1 MAGRPRLSIGKHGKI
16 VRTDISTGMWIART
30 HYRDP
35 DGVTRRVHRRSP
47 DDGIP
52 DRHGKRAEDAL
63 MAALADRQAPG
74 SAVISTDTLL
84 TDLVAAHIDRLEVDG
99 RAESTIDTYRATAAM
114 LTTMSAGLKVADVT
128 PPRIDFAL
136 RQMSSTHSAGEA
148 RRARTLIRGGLQ
160 LAVMAGVLTVNPAR
174 DVAALPMPKPKGA
187 KPLTDAQFGGLLA
200 TLHSCQAADD
210 ADLADPAEL
219 LMATGFRRSEL
230 LGLRWPDYDPTTGTL
245 SIEGKLVRAKGKGL
259 IWRPRGKSEDSIRT
273 VVLPQFARDML
284 DRRRTK
290 QFYGEA
296 EMIFPG
302 TAGTWR
308 DPNNFSKQWR
318 KVRDELGL
326 PDITSHS
333 FRKTVATTI
342 DDAGLSARIGAD
354 QLGHAKVS
362 MTQDKYMARGRVHP
376 EVATLLDDAA
386 KPEPKKRQPTECD
399 SRA

>member
-1 MAGRPRLSIGKHGKI
+1 VGNFSE
-16 VRTDISTGMWIART
+16 
-30 HYRDP
+30 
-35 DGVTRRVHRRSP
+35 RS
-47 DDGIP
+47 
-52 DRHGKRAEDAL
+52 H
-63 MAALADRQAPG
+63 
-74 SAVISTDTLL
+74 
-84 TDLVAAHIDRLEVDG
+84 
-99 RAESTIDTYRATAAM
+99 
-114 LTTMSAGLKVADVT
+114 
-128 PPRIDFAL
+128 
-136 RQMSSTHSAGEA
+136 
-148 RRARTLIRGGLQ
+148 
-160 LAVMAGVLTVNPAR
+160 
-174 DVAALPMPKPKGA
+174 
-187 KPLTDAQFGGLLA
+187 
-200 TLHSCQAADD
+200 
-210 ADLADPAEL
+210 
-219 LMATGFRRSEL
+219 
-230 LGLRWPDYDPTTGTL
+230 
-245 SIEGKLVRAKGKGL
+245 
-259 IWRPRGKSEDSIRT
+259 
-273 VVLPQFARDML
+273 
-284 DRRRTK
+284 RRRTK